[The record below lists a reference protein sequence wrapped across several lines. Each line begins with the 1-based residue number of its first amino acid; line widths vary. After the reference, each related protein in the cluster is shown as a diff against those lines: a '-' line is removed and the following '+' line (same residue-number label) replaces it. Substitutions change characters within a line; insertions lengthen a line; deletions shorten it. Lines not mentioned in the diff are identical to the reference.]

1 MSFRF
6 FCDEDKVSFMKVT
19 FKVLHINR
27 NSLSLLISIKKIF
40 FSSVSFFLFD
50 DKDMNLFNIS
60 LMKASLCSLSI
71 DELKNTSINLYA
83 MGL

>member
-1 MSFRF
+1 
-6 FCDEDKVSFMKVT
+6 
-19 FKVLHINR
+19 
-27 NSLSLLISIKKIF
+27 
-40 FSSVSFFLFD
+40 
-50 DKDMNLFNIS
+50 MNLFNIS